1 MTTARSIVI
10 VGAGPAGVGAAL
22 AARQQDPS
30 AEILLVTDE
39 LCEPY
44 EKPPLSKAV
53 LTGKVKPQD
62 APIAGPGG
70 VGGHKIPLKL
80 GARCAAIDRGGRAVV
95 TEAGERIPYDVLVL
109 TTGSINRVLPLF
121 PA

>member
-1 MTTARSIVI
+1 MSSARRIVI

-22 AARQQDPS
+22 AARAQDPA
-30 AEILLVTDE
+30 AEILLITDE

-53 LTGKVKPQD
+53 LTGKAMPHE

-70 VGGHKIPLKL
+70 VGGQGIGLKT
-80 GARCAAIDRGGRAVV
+80 ATRCAAIDRAGRAVV
-95 TEAGERIPYDVLVL
+95 TEKG
-109 TTGSINRVLPLF
+109 
-121 PA
+121 

>member
-1 MTTARSIVI
+1 MSPARSIVI

-22 AARQQDPS
+22 AARQQDAA
-30 AEILLVTDE
+30 AEILLVADE

-53 LTGKVKPQD
+53 LTGKAKPQD

-70 VGGHKIPLKL
+70 AGGHRIMLKP
-80 GARCAAIDRGGRAVV
+80 GTRCPPIARARRPGG
-95 TEAGERIPYDVLVL
+95 TQPGER
-109 TTGSINRVLPLF
+109 LPRA
-121 PA
+121 P